1 MRDTAQVVAA
11 LGREV
16 TAEQRA
22 ALDALAGL
30 YASVSAERFG
40 RALAERWGDGP
51 LDLDG
56 VLLATACLDGDAAAL
71 RTLDAELLPRIADT
85 LRRRAEPDR
94 AEEALQLTRARL
106 LVGPE
111 PKLKL
116 YAGRGPLLGFLRAVA
131 ANVLSNL
138 EPARE
143 TESDEALAAVP
154 DTADLESRLL
164 KADQQL
170 RFREAFAAAVKA
182 LTPRQ
187 RALLRLNLLDG
198 LSIDEIAPMY
208 GAHRSSAARWL
219 AEAREALAAH
229 TRAQLGTLLGLPPDE
244 AERLLTSMQASFDL
258 SLSRA
263 LRSQA

>member
-1 MRDTAQVVAA
+1 MSRDTAQVVAA
-11 LGREV
+11 LGRE
-16 TAEQRA
+16 ASPELRA
-22 ALDALAGL
+22 KLDAVA
-30 YASVSAERFG
+30 ARFPSVSAERLG
-40 RALAERWGDGP
+40 RRLSELAEP
-51 LDLDG
+51 LDVEG
-56 VLLATACLDGDAAAL
+56 VLHAVACLDGDAEAL
-71 RTLDAELLPRIADT
+71 RLLDTELLPRISDT
-85 LRRRAEPDR
+85 LRRRAG
-94 AEEALQLTRARL
+94 AEGADDALQLTRARL

-111 PKLKL
+111 PKLRL
-116 YAGRGPLLGFLRAVA
+116 YAGRGPLLGFLRVVA

-138 EPARE
+138 KPAQQ
-143 TESDEALAAVP
+143 TESDDALAAVP

-170 RFREAFAAAVKA
+170 RFREAFAQAVKA

-229 TRAQLGTLLGLPPDE
+229 TRAQLGTLLGLQPDE

-263 LRSQA
+263 LRSV